1 MEETTG
7 AAFILFGIFLFVI
20 ALPCIGAAILGWK
33 LANRLAYH
41 PSKTPAIQLSV
52 VFKLVLLEIISFGL
66 LLMLYHI
73 LADYGQ
79 GA

>member
-1 MEETTG
+1 MFG
-7 AAFILFGIFLFVI
+7 AAFILIGMFLFI
-20 ALPCIGAAILGWK
+20 IGIPCIGVAILGTN
-33 LANRLAYH
+33 LANRIAFH

-52 VFKLVLLEIISFGL
+52 MLQLFILEIISFGL
-66 LLMLYHI
+66 LSLLYHL